1 MWKAPGFL
9 NPSETNSLEMVLID
23 AKGGKIHASVRKHLL
38 QMFESK
44 IDEGQVYQISNFSV
58 VTQSGLYRT
67 TLHPYKIAF
76 HSKTQLIS
84 CEACD
89 IPDLGLSLVNVAE
102 ICAHTCDYEYL
113 INLPQLQRFCV
124 IAKRLLESK
133 QNTPHLYLSSDVTLD
148 PLLSFERIL
157 KYDVKVPV
165 NDIIIKVVA
174 AALINVPEAN
184 G

>member
-1 MWKAPGFL
+1 MRCGMRFLNMAWCAKVDEILPGKEDAVIRVRVVRMWKAPGFL

-44 IDEGQVYQISNFSV
+44 IDEGQ
-58 VTQSGLYRT
+58 
-67 TLHPYKIAF
+67 
-76 HSKTQLIS
+76 
-84 CEACD
+84 
-89 IPDLGLSLVNVAE
+89 
-102 ICAHTCDYEYL
+102 

-184 G
+184 R